1 MSKPS
6 TTTLNNNTSPVNAP
20 INKKTMDDYLDF
32 FTKSTGA
39 DMLPYVYAE
48 SSSYYNNLIKNCSDY
63 YLCKDEIEVINKN
76 TDKLEKYLD
85 NVTDILE
92 IGPGSKH
99 AVNNKT
105 LPILQSAKNLKRYHA
120 LDYSKNYLKEA
131 CNVIQTKLP
140 NLKIIPIKADLMNF
154 GKLKLI
160 SEGPKAVLSFGCTL
174 CNFSIANQTQI
185 IKEFSTLLNKKDVL
199 ILTIDN
205 NQNKESL
212 LKAYDNQYFY
222 DFVMASLYHYLTIDP
237 TFKKHLSSF
246 EVKVELN
253 EYLNLID
260 AFFIVKNDL
269 SFYFQGYGNI
279 QLFKGQQL
287 KGIISHKPKTDQIT
301 DLLTQNSF
309 EVIEILDNYD
319 KMKLFICKKL

>member
-1 MSKPS
+1 MNHSSAKEKSPPPNIDSK
-6 TTTLNNNTSPVNAP
+6 T
-20 INKKTMDDYLDF
+20 INDYLNF
-32 FTKSTGA
+32 FTRDSGA

-48 SSSYYNNLIKNCSDY
+48 SSTFYNNLIKNCSDY
-63 YLCKDEIEVINKN
+63 YLCKDEVELINNNK
-76 TDKLEKYLD
+76 DKIKKHLN

-105 LPILQSAKNLKRYHA
+105 LPILKSAQNLKRYHA
-120 LDYSKNYLKEA
+120 LDYSKNYLEEA
-131 CNVIQTKLP
+131 CNAIQANLP
-140 NLKIIPIKADLMNF
+140 ELKVIPIEADLMNF
-154 GKLKLI
+154 GKLTLT
-160 SEGPKAVLSFGCTL
+160 SEGPKAILSFGCTL
-174 CNFSIANQTQI
+174 CNFNKSNQTHI
-185 IKEFSTLLNKKDVL
+185 IKEFYNLLNKKDVL

-222 DFVMASLYHYLTIDP
+222 DFVMASLQHYLKIDP
-237 TFKKHLSSF
+237 TFEKNLSSF

-253 EYLNLID
+253 ESLNLID

-269 SFYFQGYGNI
+269 SFYFQGHGTI

-287 KGIISHKPKTDQIT
+287 NGIISHKPKTDQIT

-309 EVIEILDNYD
+309 EVIEILDNSD